1 MYNFIDINEVSEGD
15 ILPSEAL
22 KINGE
27 YIENQIGGYR
37 TLHVS
42 GREALSPDVETYT
55 TGIRD
60 GSRLKKKKYP
70 ERIITVTYQLTAESN
85 EAFREAYN
93 KLGGILNVEEA
104 ELIFNDEQDKFFI
117 GTPCIIGNVKPGMN
131 SVVGEFEILCA
142 DPFKYSVIEYEAEC
156 NLDESSIL
164 VDYNGTYKA
173 YPTLEAKFY
182 SENEVAEDGE
192 TVTALTGA
200 GDCGFVAFFNEDEK
214 IIQIGDPEEADT
226 EEAYA
231 KSQCLMSQTYR
242 ASTAWGTAA
251 QALWTAND
259 AITNPLEGTTV
270 PIQTGSVGMKTIT
283 YAVEGSES
291 QSWSGRLLRAT
302 SAASSPTFNYSV
314 YGTASKRT
322 ANSVK
327 VDISITA
334 SLGSSSSYFG
344 KGYQLNAAVYIGGEW
359 HEVVMKDTIT
369 RWEGCTGHT
378 KNISVT
384 VTGLAAGTET
394 LTGIRFRATRPD
406 STGGTAGEL
415 ASTACNA
422 LYIGKYVA
430 SQAETYYL
438 TATNF
443 GTAQSHGAYGAG
455 LKRTLPADAAGEVGA
470 VNFDLTYMQWMS
482 IGNGTYATKEGGTF
496 EVMLTDANGAN
507 VAGVQL
513 IKSSTGNNGFLWLYV
528 NGKAR
533 YTKEIDLSYAGGAVG
548 NKYNKGATSC
558 ITKSGNKVS
567 FRIGI
572 GASKNVNVSYLSDAI
587 ADTAVT
593 DVSIYFGQIA
603 GCLPL
608 SYNGLETI
616 RFTKDN
622 CETRKDIPNKF
633 GANDIVTADCSNGE
647 IYLNGILSPELGALG
662 NDWETFTLTPGL
674 NQIGVAYSSW
684 LTADYAP
691 KMKLRYREVFL

>member
-1 MYNFIDINEVSEGD
+1 MYKFIDINEVSEGD

-22 KINGE
+22 QINGE
-27 YIENQIGGYR
+27 YIENQISGYR

-60 GSRLKKKKYP
+60 GSRLKNKKYP

-93 KLGGILNVEEA
+93 KLGGILNVKEA

-117 GTPCIIGNVKPGMN
+117 GTPCIIGNVKPGVN
-131 SVVGEFEILCA
+131 SVVGEFEMLCA

-173 YPTLEAKFY
+173 YPTLEAEFY
-182 SENEVAEDGE
+182 NENEVAEDGE
-192 TVTALTGA
+192 TATPLTGA

-226 EEAYA
+226 VEAYP
-231 KSQCLMSQTYR
+231 KSQALISQTYK

-251 QALWTAND
+251 KSLWTAN
-259 AITNPLEGTTV
+259 AGNVIPSSTEQNGT
-270 PIQTGSVGMKTIT
+270 VGMKVAT

-291 QSWSGRLLRAT
+291 KSWSNRLLTAKST
-302 SAASSPTFNYSV
+302 ADAPTFNYSV
-314 YGTASKRT
+314 YGKATKRT
-322 ANSVK
+322 GNSVK

-334 SLGSSSSYFG
+334 SLGRDASYFG
-344 KGYQLNAAVYIGGEW
+344 KGYQLNAAVYIAGAW
-359 HEVVMKDTIT
+359 HEVVMKDTNT
-369 RWEGCTGHT
+369 RWEGRTGHT

-384 VTGLAAGTET
+384 VTGLATNTET

-422 LYIGKYVA
+422 LYIGKYEA

-438 TATNF
+438 TATDY
-443 GTAQSHGAYGAG
+443 GTASGSHKQCGAAIT
-455 LKRTLPADAAGEVGA
+455 RTLPADASGEVGA
-470 VNFDLTYMQWMS
+470 VNFDLTYSQRMS
-482 IGNGTYATKEGGTF
+482 IGNGKNDTQQAGAF
-496 EVMLTDANGAN
+496 QVQLTDANGAN
-507 VAGVQL
+507 VAGL
-513 IKSSTGNNGFLWLYV
+513 RIIKNGTGKTGGLWLYV
-528 NGKAR
+528 NGETV
-533 YTKEIDLSYAGGAVG
+533 YTTANIDLSYSGSIVRVG
-548 NKYNKGATSC
+548 YSS
-558 ITKSGNKVS
+558 ITKSGNTIS
-567 FRIGI
+567 FRVGVGTKGNIN
-572 GASKNVNVSYLSDAI
+572 KVFKCDAV
-587 ADTAVT
+587 ANTAVT
-593 DVSIYFGQIA
+593 AVTFMFERNTSY
-603 GCLPL
+603 LPL
-608 SYNGLETI
+608 SYNGLYTV

-633 GANDIVTADCSNGE
+633 GANDVLTADCRNGE
-647 IYLNGILSPELGALG
+647 IYLNGIHSPELGALG
-662 NDWETFTLTPGL
+662 NDWESFTLSPGL

>member
-1 MYNFIDINEVSEGD
+1 MYKFIDVNEVSEGSV
-15 ILPSEAL
+15 LPSEAL

-27 YIENQIGGYR
+27 YIENQISGYK

-60 GSRLKKKKYP
+60 GSRLKNKKFP
-70 ERIITVTYQLTAESN
+70 ERIITVTYQLTADSN

-117 GTPCIIGNVKPGMN
+117 GTPCIIGNVKPGAN

-173 YPTLEAKFY
+173 YPTLEAEFY
-182 SENEVAEDGE
+182 KENEVAEDGE
-192 TVTALTGA
+192 TVTPLTGA

-226 EEAYA
+226 VEAYPR
-231 KSQCLMSQTYR
+231 SQALISQMYR
-242 ASTAWGTAA
+242 TSTAWGTAA
-251 QALWTAND
+251 KSLWTVNN
-259 AITNPLEGTTV
+259 AITNPNTGAEA
-270 PIQTGSVGMKTIT
+270 PIQTGTVGTKIATHEIQ
-283 YAVEGSES
+283 GSDSE
-291 QSWSGRLLRAT
+291 SWSGRLLKAT
-302 SAASSPTFNYSV
+302 STADAPTFNYTV
-314 YGTASKRT
+314 HGQASYRNV
-322 ANSVK
+322 NSVK
-327 VDISITA
+327 VDITITA
-334 SLGSSSSYFG
+334 ALDRDASYFG
-344 KGYQLNAAVYIGGEW
+344 KGYQLNAAVYIDGKW
-359 HEVVMKDTIT
+359 HEVVMKDTNT
-369 RWEGCTGHT
+369 RWEGRTGHT

-384 VTGLAAGTET
+384 VHGLDPNTQT

-406 STGGTAGEL
+406 STGGNAGEL

-430 SQAETYYL
+430 SQNATYYL
-438 TATNF
+438 SATNF
-443 GTAQSHGAYGAG
+443 GTANDWAYGAG
-455 LKRTLPADAAGEVGA
+455 IKRRLPADAAGEVGA
-470 VNFDLTYMQWMS
+470 TNFDLTYMHWMS
-482 IGNGTYATKEGGTF
+482 IGSGTNATKEGGTF

-513 IKSSTGNNGFLWLYV
+513 IKSSTGNNGYLWLYV
-528 NGKAR
+528 NGKVK
-533 YTKEIDLSYAGGAVG
+533 YTKKIDLSYAGGAVG
-548 NKYNKGATSC
+548 NKNNKGATSC
-558 ITKSGNKVS
+558 IIKSGNKVS

-572 GASKNVNVSYLSDAI
+572 GTSKNVNVSYISDAI
-587 ADTAVT
+587 AETAVT
-593 DVSIYFGQIA
+593 DVSIYFGRIA

-633 GANDIVTADCSNGE
+633 GANDVVIADCRNGE
-647 IYLNGILSPELGALG
+647 IYLNGILTPELGALG
-662 NDWETFTLTPGL
+662 NRWESFTLTPGL